1 MSAGAF
7 GVARYETDEGNLC
20 NVKIQPETI
29 AAVVN
34 GTTNSIPVGSTNQ
47 EASAIVSGG
56 RGNGVFCR
64 KVRLQFTGTAPT
76 GYQAGGVVVIPWLV
90 RSAWAAI
97 KKNDTGTYLG
107 AAVRVVGKTAERVG

>member
-7 GVARYETDEGNLC
+7 GVARYQTDAGNLC
-20 NVKIQPETI
+20 NVKIQPETL
-29 AAVVN
+29 AATID
-34 GTTNSIPVGSTNQ
+34 GTANSIPLGATNQ

-64 KVRLQFTGTAPT
+64 KLRLQFTGAVPD
-76 GYQAGGVVVIPWLV
+76 GYQSGGVVTIPWLV
-90 RSAWAAI
+90 QAAWAGF

-107 AAVRVVGKTAERVG
+107 SPVRVVGKTAERVG